1 MSDNFSGGEVDIHRW
16 NIVGKKGLRFMKKE
30 NHKKTFP
37 KKKCEKE
44 EKKRLEEKRNRK
56 IDRGIRLGEI
66 AVRILIWIFKD

>member
-1 MSDNFSGGEVDIHRW
+1 
-16 NIVGKKGLRFMKKE
+16 MKKE
-30 NHKKTFP
+30 NHKKTFS
-37 KKKCEKE
+37 KKKFEQE